1 MEKPIDHVWPQLED
15 GIKDIFKSEDSTISP
30 LRWMELYCLINQHC
44 ITYHIDPKEV
54 EKADVIGGKLYLKLK
69 DFLTEYVS
77 DIKKVTSCDP

>member
-1 MEKPIDHVWPQLED
+1 MED
-15 GIKDIFKSEDSTISP
+15 GIKDIFKSEDGTISP
-30 LRWMELYCLINQHC
+30 LRWMELYCLINKHC

-77 DIKKVTSCDP
+77 DIKKVTSSDHDIVVVSS